1 MGRQRPNQQRRG
13 ALVAL
18 AAVVLPYPAIAQEM
32 PATPAPLPPMNAQ
45 HRDENGKALNSAKD
59 AVKLTLTYTG
69 DLAGDVRGGVRT
81 GATYMA
87 RIGVIGDADLDSL
100 IGWRGATAHISVH
113 EIFGQGL
120 SQHRVGNLL
129 TVSGIE
135 AEPAFRL
142 FNLWV
147 EQKIGGKA
155 SLRVGQFTAGQE
167 FAISNT
173 ANLFIN
179 STFGWPASFAT
190 DLPSGGPAYPL
201 AAPGVRLAIT
211 PDTRTTVR
219 LAIFAGDP
227 AGPGSGDPQRR
238 DLHGLNGLHFAGRP
252 FLIGE
257 VERSSAGDDPALT
270 VRAGGWLHLN
280 DFADLARDAQG
291 LSLAAPGSRGQ
302 PLQHRGNVGL
312 YGIADMR
319 LWRSAS
325 VAGRGV
331 RGFVR
336 GSFSP
341 SDRNSI
347 DLYVDGGLAMTAPL
361 RSRPNDTI
369 GIGVALALLS
379 PRLRDLARAQN
390 AARDGAAL
398 PQPPDIPLP
407 DAEGVVELSYQ
418 AQLRANI
425 SVQPNVQY
433 IVHPGGGAAAANG
446 IGRVPDAVVI
456 GVRTAARF

>member
-1 MGRQRPNQQRRG
+1 MGWQWPARQRR
-13 ALVAL
+13 AAL
-18 AAVVLPYPAIAQEM
+18 AALATVVMPSPAIAQDM
-32 PATPAPLPPMNAQ
+32 PTSPAPLPPMNAQ
-45 HRDENGKALNSAKD
+45 HLYENGKAMDAATS

-69 DLAGDVRGGVRT
+69 DLARDVRGGVRT

-100 IGWRGATAHISVH
+100 IGWRGAMAHISVH

-173 ANLFIN
+173 ANLFVN

-211 PDTRTTVR
+211 PDARTTVR

-227 AGPGSGDPQRR
+227 AGPGGGDPQRR
-238 DLHGLNGLHFAGRP
+238 DLHGLNGLRFSGRP
-252 FLIGE
+252 FIIGE
-257 VERSSAGDDPALT
+257 VERSSAGDDPSLT

-280 DFADLARDAQG
+280 DFADLARDASG
-291 LSLAAPGSRGQ
+291 RPLGTPGSSGQ
-302 PLQHRGNVGL
+302 MLQHRGNAGL
-312 YGIADMR
+312 YGVADMR
-319 LWRSAS
+319 LWRSAA
-325 VAGRGV
+325 VDGRNV
-331 RGFVR
+331 HGFVR

-341 SDRNSI
+341 SDRNMI
-347 DLYVDGGLAMTAPL
+347 DLYADGGVAMTAPL
-361 RSRPNDTI
+361 RRRPKDVV
-369 GIGVALALLS
+369 GIGVAVARIS
-379 PRLRDLARAQN
+379 PRLRDLARSQVAPG
-390 AARDGAAL
+390 GAL
-398 PQPPDIPLP
+398 SSPLP
-407 DAEGVVELSYQ
+407 DYEGVVELSYQ
-418 AQLRANI
+418 AQLGTI

-433 IVHPGGGAAAANG
+433 VVHPGGGAAAADG
-446 IGRVPDAVVI
+446 VGRVPDALVI

>member
-1 MGRQRPNQQRRG
+1 MGWRRPGGWRRALPG
-13 ALVAL
+13 VLGLVAL
-18 AAVVLPYPAIAQEM
+18 PSPAIAQDM
-32 PATPAPLPPMNAQ
+32 PATPTPPMNAQ
-45 HRDENGKALNSAKD
+45 HRDENGKAAGTRAG
-59 AVKLTLTYTG
+59 AVKLTPTYIG
-69 DLAGDVRGGVRT
+69 DLAGDARGGMRT
-81 GATYMA
+81 GVTYMA
-87 RIGVIGDADLDSL
+87 RIGLIGDADLDSL
-100 IGWRGATAHISVH
+100 IGWHGATAHISVH
-113 EIFGQGL
+113 GIFGEGL

-142 FNLWV
+142 FNLWID
-147 EQKIGGKA
+147 QKIGSKA

-173 ANLFIN
+173 ANLFVN

-201 AAPGVRLAIT
+201 AAPGARLAIA
-211 PDTRTTVR
+211 PDARTMLR

-227 AGPGSGDPQRR
+227 AGPGGGDPQRR
-238 DLHGLNGLHFAGRP
+238 DLHGLNGLRFAGRP

-257 VERSSAGDDPALT
+257 VERSSPGDDPALT

-280 DFADLARDAQG
+280 DFADLARDDEGQ
-291 LSLAAPGSRGQ
+291 SLAAPGSSGQ

-319 LWRSAS
+319 LWRSAG

-341 SDRNSI
+341 SDRNMI
-347 DLYVDGGLAMTAPL
+347 DLYLDGGVAMTAPL
-361 RSRPNDTI
+361 RSRPNDVV
-369 GIGVALALLS
+369 GIGVAVARIS
-379 PRLRDLARAQN
+379 PRLRDLARTQI
-390 AARDGAAL
+390 AAGGGAPL
-398 PQPPDIPLP
+398 PLP
-407 DAEGVVELSYQ
+407 DVEGVVELSYQ
-418 AQLRANI
+418 AQIRANI

-433 IVHPGGGAAAANG
+433 VAHPGGGAAAASG
-446 IGRVPDAVVI
+446 MGRVPDAVVI